1 MAKQYYWLQ
10 LKEDFFRQKEIKLL
24 RKIAGGDTYTIIY
37 LKMMLMSLKDEGKIL
52 YEGVGSNLAEEIAL
66 EIDEDVENVQI
77 TINYLMS
84 KNLLVTS
91 SEYEG
96 FLSDVPNLIGSE
108 SDSARRVR
116 KHRQIKKAEEKKLQC
131 NAETLHCNT
140 EVTNGNTEIEI
151 EIEKDIE
158 KELLQEEQKKIS
170 SSEVHLFF
178 QKNLGVEPPTI
189 QQDID
194 YWIEDLSAPVVI
206 EALRRT
212 VESEKPYS
220 YAKGIMRKWAN
231 KGIKTIEAVEA
242 ESVGNQRQKQNSW
255 RQPPKKEVVPAWAE
269 NTAPVT
275 ETAPDPDQQR
285 AIQERIARL
294 KTSQKMEAA
303 E

>member
-131 NAETLHCNT
+131 NAETLQSNT

-151 EIEKDIE
+151 DIDIEKDIE

-170 SSEVHLFF
+170 SNEVHLFF

-294 KTSQKMEAA
+294 KTSQMREG
-303 E
+303 

>member
-52 YEGVGSNLAEEIAL
+52 YEGVGLNLAEEIAL

-131 NAETLHCNT
+131 NAETLQRNT

-170 SSEVHLFF
+170 SREVHLFF

-269 NTAPVT
+269 NAAPVT

-294 KTSQKMEAA
+294 KTSQMREG
-303 E
+303 

>member
-116 KHRQIKKAEEKKLQC
+116 KHRQIKKDEEKKLQC
-131 NAETLHCNT
+131 NAKTLQSNT

-151 EIEKDIE
+151 DIEIEKEIDIE
-158 KELLQEEQKKIS
+158 QEKDVKPS
-170 SSEVHLFF
+170 GGDVHLFY
-178 QKNLGVEPPTI
+178 QKNFGMETEFI
-189 QQDID
+189 TQDLEF
-194 YWIEDLSAPVVI
+194 WISDLSVEVVI
-206 EALRRT
+206 LALQKA
-212 VESEKPYS
+212 VEKNAQYS
-220 YAKGIMRKWAN
+220 YAKGIMKSWAN
-231 KGIKTIEAVEA
+231 KGIKTIEAAEA
-242 ESVGNQRQKQNSW
+242 ESVGNHRQKQW
-255 RQPPKKEVVPAWAE
+255 RQQPKKEKMPEWVEDNTPAS
-269 NTAPVT
+269 
-275 ETAPDPDQQR
+275 ETAPDPEQQR
-285 AIQERIARL
+285 LIAERIARL
-294 KTSQKMEAA
+294 KTSQKREA
-303 E
+303 EGC

>member
-108 SDSARRVR
+108 SDSAKRVR
-116 KHRQIKKAEEKKLQC
+116 KHRQIKKEEQKTLQSN
-131 NAETLHCNT
+131 NA
-140 EVTNGNTEIEI
+140 VTNGNTEIEI
-151 EIEKDIE
+151 DIE
-158 KELLQEEQKKIS
+158 LELEKEKEQQQERS
-170 SSEVHLFF
+170 SGGQNVHSFYQDNF
-178 QKNLGVEPPTI
+178 GIEPPTI
-189 QQDID
+189 MQDIEH
-194 YWIEDLSAPVVI
+194 WVADLNEELVI
-206 EALRRT
+206 EALKKA
-212 VESEKPYS
+212 VEAEKPYS
-220 YAKGIMRKWAN
+220 YAKGIMRNWIK
-231 KGIKTIEAVEA
+231 KGIKTLADVEA
-242 ESVGNQRQKQNSW
+242 ETVKRDRNGYQVPETVGK
-255 RQPPKKEVVPAWAE
+255 
-269 NTAPVT
+269 T
-275 ETAPDPDQQR
+275 EEEKLLDELSR
-285 AIQERIARL
+285 KRL
-294 KTSQKMEAA
+294 EGVEIGSDDDYF
-303 E
+303 

>member
-66 EIDEDVENVQI
+66 EIDEDEENVQI

-116 KHRQIKKAEEKKLQC
+116 KHRQIKKDEQKTLQS
-131 NAETLHCNT
+131 NVA
-140 EVTNGNTEIEI
+140 VTNGNTEIDI
-151 EIEKDIE
+151 DIE
-158 KELLQEEQKKIS
+158 REIDKEKEQQQETGSGS
-170 SSEVHLFF
+170 SQNAHSFYQANF
-178 QKNLGVEPPTI
+178 GIEPPFI
-189 QQDID
+189 MQDIEH
-194 YWIEDLSAPVVI
+194 WISDLNEELVI
-206 EALRRT
+206 EALKKT
-212 VESEKPYS
+212 VEAEKPYN
-220 YAKGIMRKWAN
+220 YAKGILRNWIK
-231 KGIKTIEAVEA
+231 KGIKTLADVEA
-242 ESVGNQRQKQNSW
+242 ETVKRDRNGYQVPETVGKTEEEKQLDELSRQRLDA
-255 RQPPKKEVVPAWAE
+255 VVIDDDLE
-269 NTAPVT
+269 FF
-275 ETAPDPDQQR
+275 
-285 AIQERIARL
+285 
-294 KTSQKMEAA
+294 
-303 E
+303 